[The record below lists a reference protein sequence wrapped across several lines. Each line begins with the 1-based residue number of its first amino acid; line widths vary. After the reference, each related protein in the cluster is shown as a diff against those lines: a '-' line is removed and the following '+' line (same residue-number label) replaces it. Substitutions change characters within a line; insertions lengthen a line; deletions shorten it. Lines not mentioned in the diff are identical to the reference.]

1 MTNIYLIR
9 HAEADGNLYRRAQGQ
24 FDANVTQLGR
34 RQIAALAERFRD
46 IPIDGLWS
54 SDLNRTLS
62 TASAILKYH
71 PDLTL
76 HPEPALREVCMGV
89 WEDRPW
95 GELRREWPEQ
105 MAYFTHEPEKW
116 RVPGGEDY
124 TAVPQRVE
132 KILLRLA
139 DAYPGRTLAVV
150 SHGFAIRSLLCRLL
164 GQPFSALPYGD
175 NTAVSLLTAE
185 DGRLAV
191 QWYNDA
197 SHLTPELSTFAHQN
211 FGAGAGKQKED
222 AWFAPMDLKK
232 ESALY
237 THCYEETW
245 RASHGGVAGFT
256 PSVYVQAARHH
267 AKNDPETLMKMFFN
281 DTFAGVIEL
290 DPDRGAV
297 DGAGWISLLYVEPS
311 FRNRRFGGQ
320 LLGHAASYFRRK
332 GRTALRLHVSQTNA
346 AAIGFYEHM
355 GFHRTGEASGVGGP
369 LYEMELDI
377 SQRPWSLP

>member
-54 SDLNRTLS
+54 SDLNRTVS
-62 TASAILKYH
+62 TASAIQKYH
-71 PDLTL
+71 PALTL
-76 HPEPALREVCMGV
+76 HTEPALREVCMGV

-95 GELRREWPEQ
+95 GELKRDWARQ
-105 MAYFTHEPEKW
+105 MEYFTSAPEKW
-116 RVPGGEDY
+116 RVPGSEDY
-124 TAVPQRVE
+124 AAVPRRVE
-132 KILLRLA
+132 KVLLELA
-139 DAYPGRTLAVV
+139 AAHPGGTLAVV

-164 GQPFSALPYGD
+164 DQPFAALPYGD

-185 DGRLAV
+185 DGQLAV

-197 SHLTPELSTFAHQN
+197 SHLTPELSTFAHQR
-211 FGAGAGKQKED
+211 FKAAGGMKED
-222 AWFAPMDLKK
+222 AWFAPMDLKR

-237 THCYEETW
+237 THCYSETW

-267 AKNDPETLMKMFFN
+267 SKNDPETLMKMFYEN
-281 DTFAGVIEL
+281 AFAGIVEL
-290 DPDRGAV
+290 DPDRGSL
-297 DGAGWISLLYVEPS
+297 DGAGWISLLYVEPT
-311 FRNRRFGGQ
+311 FRGRRFGGQ

-332 GRTALRLHVSQTNA
+332 GRAALRLHVSQTNDA
-346 AAIGFYEHM
+346 AVGFYEHM
-355 GFHRTGEASGVGGP
+355 GFHRTGEAAGVGGP

-377 SQRPWSLP
+377 SQRPWTLP